1 MLKNQLSV
9 VLFMT
14 ALITVGHISTNIYMP
29 SMPAMA
35 LFFDTDIEHVQMTVS
50 AYLAAFAFGQLVYG
64 PISDRFGRKP
74 VLIIGLVI
82 FLIATLISVCAP
94 FFSKSIEVLILMR
107 AVQALGASAGPI
119 IARAIM
125 RDLYSR
131 DMMAKMMSYVAI
143 AMGLAPAF
151 APILGGYLEIWFDW
165 RASFLVILFFC
176 AIVLLI
182 SFIYLPETNKYR
194 DYNSSEKAITIITN
208 YYILSKEL
216 IYWRYTLVGSF
227 VFAGMFAFMT
237 TAPFVVINLLGYN
250 AVVYGW
256 ASFTAIIGYMMG
268 SFVLSR
274 LAGKQS
280 IEKLI
285 AIGSLIIAIFSLVL
299 FVLALLGEFSLVSLF
314 FPLTGMAF
322 GMAMMFP
329 STMAGAISIY
339 PRIAGAGAAL
349 YGFVQMLI
357 AALIVWLVS
366 KLSNDTH
373 LPLIWVVSF
382 SMLASCIFAFLG
394 PKTLINISEK
404 NN

>member
-1 MLKNQLSV
+1 MLKNQVSV
-9 VLFMT
+9 VFFMT

-35 LFFDTDIEHVQMTVS
+35 LFFSTDMEHIQLTVS

-74 VLIIGLVI
+74 VLIIGLSI
-82 FLIATLISVCAP
+82 FLLATLVSVCTP
-94 FFSKSIEVLILMR
+94 LFYKSINILILLR

-125 RDLYSR
+125 RDLYSKN
-131 DMMAKMMSYVAI
+131 MMAKMMSYVAI

-165 RASFLVILFFC
+165 RASFLVILLFC
-176 AIVLLI
+176 AIVLLL
-182 SFIYLPETNKYR
+182 SFFALSETNKYR
-194 DYNSSEKAITIITN
+194 DYNSSEKPITIITN
-208 YYILSKEL
+208 YFILSKEL
-216 IYWRYTLVGSF
+216 IYWRYTLIGSF

-268 SFVLSR
+268 SFALSR
-274 LAGKQS
+274 LADKQN
-280 IEKLI
+280 IEDLI
-285 AIGSLIIAIFSLVL
+285 PLGSLIIAIFSLIL
-299 FVLALLGEFSLVSLF
+299 FVLGLLGEFSLFSLF

-322 GMAMMFP
+322 GMAIMFP

-349 YGFVQMLI
+349 YGFIQMVI
-357 AALIVWLVS
+357 AALVVWLVS
-366 KLSNDTH
+366 KLSNDSH

-382 SMLASCIFAFLG
+382 SMLLSCLFAFLG
-394 PKTLINISEK
+394 PKKLNNKSEK
-404 NN
+404 IN